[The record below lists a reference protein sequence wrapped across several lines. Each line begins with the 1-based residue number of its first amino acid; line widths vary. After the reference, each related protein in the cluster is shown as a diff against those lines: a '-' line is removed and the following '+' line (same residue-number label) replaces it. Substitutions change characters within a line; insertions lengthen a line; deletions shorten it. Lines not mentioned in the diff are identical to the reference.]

1 MEKIPGHVRNWG
13 SGGEEGGMSAAE
25 RVCGCTQC
33 TATSVQVALCN
44 CTMQVAL
51 CKLHCATAGGG
62 EVKINGC
69 VAGRFKK
76 RGLSWKVLVV
86 GADE

>member
-1 MEKIPGHVRNWG
+1 MQQ
-13 SGGEEGGMSAAE
+13 SGFVAAYSAL
-25 RVCGCTQC
+25 QL
-33 TATSVQVALCN
+33 Q
-44 CTMQVAL
+44 

-76 RGLSWKVLVV
+76 RGLSMQWKVLVV

>member
-1 MEKIPGHVRNWG
+1 MQQRGFVAAH
-13 SGGEEGGMSAAE
+13 SALQL
-25 RVCGCTQC
+25 QC
-33 TATSVQVALCN
+33 KLHCATALC
-44 CTMQVAL
+44 MQVAL

-76 RGLSWKVLVV
+76 RGLSMEDF
-86 GADE
+86 GG